1 MFVSGCSVFAAV
13 LCDSCFENCR
23 GIAGPE
29 GGRLNKKPDNRFVTL
44 FALTNDGSKSRQWKA
59 TIKQLKIGGG
69 IAIALLLI
77 LAFVV
82 IDYSRLKYNTSEL
95 YSLRKENTAQ
105 RIELQ
110 EIAAKI
116 REMESRVA
124 SLNVFDRKLRIIAN
138 IENSKTI
145 NSAKGDQMIGGVGG
159 GISPDDEG
167 FLLTTRAKTTELVS
181 RMSDDL
187 KQLETSANRQESSF
201 TELAGELQKKS
212 SYLASMP
219 SIWPVRGWLTSGFGE
234 RTSPFT
240 GFTQVHQ
247 GIDIANRIGTPIIAP
262 SNGIVVQA
270 GREEG
275 LGKNV
280 IISHGY
286 GIKTIY
292 GHMSEL
298 YVKAGQ
304 RISRGDKIG
313 AVGNTGHSTGSH
325 LHYQVSIDGVN
336 VNPSKYILN

>member
-1 MFVSGCSVFAAV
+1 MCLRQPGAIYIIITAEGAAV
-13 LCDSCFENCR
+13 RKGER
-23 GIAGPE
+23 
-29 GGRLNKKPDNRFVTL
+29 RLNKRPDNRFVTL
-44 FALTNDGSKSRQWKA
+44 FALTNDGSKSRQWKV
-59 TIKQLKIGGG
+59 TLKQLKIGGG
-69 IAIALLLI
+69 IFAALFLI

-82 IDYSRLKYNTSEL
+82 VDYSRLKYNTSEL

-110 EIAAKI
+110 GFAAKI
-116 REMESRVA
+116 RDLESKVA

-138 IENSKTI
+138 IENPKTI
-145 NSAKGDQMIGGVGG
+145 NSSKGEMLGGVGG

-240 GFTQVHQ
+240 GFSQVHQ
-247 GIDIANRIGTPIIAP
+247 GIDIANRLGTPIVAP
-262 SNGIVVQA
+262 ANGIVVQA
-270 GREEG
+270 GREDG
-275 LGKNV
+275 LGKM
-280 IISHGY
+280 ILISHGY

-298 YVKAGQ
+298 YVKVGQ
-304 RISRGDKIG
+304 RVSRGDKIG

-336 VNPSKYILN
+336 VNPTKYILN